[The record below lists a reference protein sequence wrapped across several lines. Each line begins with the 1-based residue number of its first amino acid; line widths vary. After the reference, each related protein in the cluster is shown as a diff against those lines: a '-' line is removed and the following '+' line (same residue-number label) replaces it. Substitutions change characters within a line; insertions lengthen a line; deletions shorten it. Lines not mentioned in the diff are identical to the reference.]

1 MSYALKNNEQG
12 FTLVEVVIGLAIS
25 LILMGVAVS
34 IFNVQR
40 KSYSMQEQVT
50 EMQQNVR
57 ATMDMMVREIRMAG
71 YDPTESGFVGIGT
84 NTTTLLQI
92 LADLNGNGT
101 TTGINED
108 NEDIT
113 YRYYNA
119 SDATYPR
126 EIKRKT
132 GTESQSLAENI
143 DGCNFLYYD
152 GNSIATTT
160 ASSIRQIRITVTG
173 MTDKPDPNFGFSYG
187 TLTSLVTPKNL
198 SY

>member
-12 FTLVEVVIGLAIS
+12 FTLIEIVIGLAIS

-40 KSYSMQEQVT
+40 KSYSLQEQVT

-71 YDPTESGFVGIGT
+71 YDPAWSGFVGIGT

-92 LADLNGNGT
+92 LSDIDGNGT
-101 TTGINED
+101 STDT

-119 SDATYPR
+119 NDATYPR

-143 DGCNFLYYD
+143 DGCEFLYYD
-152 GNSIATTT
+152 GNGIATTT
-160 ASSIRQIRITVTG
+160 AASIRQIRITVTG

-187 TLTSLVTPKNL
+187 TLTSLVTPENL

>member
-1 MSYALKNNEQG
+1 MSYALKNNERG
-12 FTLVEVVIGLAIS
+12 FTLIELVIGLAIS

-40 KSYSMQEQVT
+40 KSYSLQEQVT

-92 LADLNGNGT
+92 LADLDGNGT
-101 TTGINED
+101 STDTNE
-108 NEDIT
+108 NIT
-113 YRYYNA
+113 YRYYNVN
-119 SDATYPR
+119 DATYPR
-126 EIKRKT
+126 QIKRNT
-132 GTESQSLAENI
+132 GGGFQPFSENI
-143 DGCNFLYYD
+143 DGCDFLYYD
-152 GNSIATTT
+152 GNGIATTT

-173 MTDKPDPNFGFSYG
+173 MTDKPDPDLGFSYG
-187 TLTSLVTPKNL
+187 TLTSLVTPENL
-198 SY
+198 GY

>member
-12 FTLVEVVIGLAIS
+12 FTLIEVVIGLAIS

-92 LADLNGNGT
+92 LADLDGNGT
-101 TTGINED
+101 TTGTYEN
-108 NEDIT
+108 IT
-113 YRYYNA
+113 YQYYNA
-119 SDATYPR
+119 SAGTLSCQIR
-126 EIKRKT
+126 RNL
-132 GTESQSLAENI
+132 GTESTESLAENI
-143 DGCNFLYYD
+143 NACNFLYYD
-152 GNSIATTT
+152 SNGIATTT

-187 TLTSLVTPKNL
+187 TLTSLVTPENL

>member
-1 MSYALKNNEQG
+1 MSYARKNNKQG
-12 FTLVEVVIGLAIS
+12 FTLIEIVIGLAIS

-40 KSYSMQEQVT
+40 KSYSLQEQVT

-92 LADLNGNGT
+92 LADLDGNGT
-101 TTGINED
+101 STDT

-119 SDATYPR
+119 NDATYPR
-126 EIKRKT
+126 
-132 GTESQSLAENI
+132 
-143 DGCNFLYYD
+143 
-152 GNSIATTT
+152 
-160 ASSIRQIRITVTG
+160 
-173 MTDKPDPNFGFSYG
+173 DPPGFE
-187 TLTSLVTPKNL
+187 VKL

>member
-12 FTLVEVVIGLAIS
+12 FTLIEVVIGLAIS

-40 KSYSMQEQVT
+40 KSYSLQEQVT

-57 ATMDMMVREIRMAG
+57 AAMDMMVREIRMAG

-92 LADLNGNGT
+92 LADIDGNGT
-101 TTGINED
+101 STGT

-119 SDATYPR
+119 NDATNPR
-126 EIKRKT
+126 QIKRNT
-132 GTESQSLAENI
+132 GGGFQPLAENI

-152 GNSIATTT
+152 GNGIATTT

-187 TLTSLVTPKNL
+187 TLTSLVTPENL

>member
-1 MSYALKNNEQG
+1 MSYALKNKEQG
-12 FTLVEVVIGLAIS
+12 FTLVELVIGLAIS

-40 KSYSMQEQVT
+40 KSYSLQEQVT

-71 YDPTESGFVGIGT
+71 YDPTASGFIGIGT

-92 LADLNGNGT
+92 LADLDGNGT
-101 TTGINED
+101 STDT

-126 EIKRKT
+126 QIKRNT
-132 GTESQSLAENI
+132 GGGFQPFSENI
-143 DGCNFLYYD
+143 DGCDFLYYD
-152 GNSIATTT
+152 GNGIATTT

-187 TLTSLVTPKNL
+187 TLTSLVTPENL

>member
-1 MSYALKNNEQG
+1 MSCALKNNELG
-12 FTLVEVVIGLAIS
+12 FTLIELVIGLAIS

-40 KSYSMQEQVT
+40 KSYIMQEQVT

-57 ATMDMMVREIRMAG
+57 VAMDMMIREIRMAG
-71 YDPTESGFVGIGT
+71 YDPTESGFIGIGT

-92 LADLNGNGT
+92 LADLDGDGAITGT
-101 TTGINED
+101 SST

-119 SDATYPR
+119 NDATYPR
-126 EIKRKT
+126 QIMRNT
-132 GTESQSLAENI
+132 GGGFQPLAENI

-152 GNSIATTT
+152 GNGIATTT

-187 TLTSLVTPKNL
+187 TLTSRVTPINL
-198 SY
+198 GY

>member
-1 MSYALKNNEQG
+1 MAYALKNNEEG
-12 FTLVEVVIGLAIS
+12 FTLIEIVIGLAIS

-40 KSYSMQEQVT
+40 KSYSTQEQIT

-57 ATMDMMVREIRMAG
+57 AAMDMIIREIRMAG

-92 LADLNGNGT
+92 MADIDGNGT
-101 TTGINED
+101 STGT

-132 GTESQSLAENI
+132 GGGEFQPFAENI
-143 DGCNFLYYD
+143 DGCDFLYYD
-152 GNSIATTT
+152 GNGIATTT

>member
-1 MSYALKNNEQG
+1 MSYVLKNNEQG
-12 FTLVEVVIGLAIS
+12 FTLVELVIGLAIS

-40 KSYSMQEQVT
+40 KSYSLQEQLT

-92 LADLNGNGT
+92 LADLDGNGT
-101 TTGINED
+101 STDT

-119 SDATYPR
+119 NDATYPR
-126 EIKRKT
+126 QIKRNT
-132 GTESQSLAENI
+132 GGGFQPFSENI
-143 DGCNFLYYD
+143 DGCDFLYYD
-152 GNSIATTT
+152 GNGIATTT

-173 MTDKPDPNFGFSYG
+173 MTDKQDPNFGFSYG

>member
-12 FTLVEVVIGLAIS
+12 FTLIEVVIGLAIS

-40 KSYSMQEQVT
+40 KSYSLQEQVT

-101 TTGINED
+101 TTGINS
-108 NEDIT
+108 T
-113 YRYYNA
+113 
-119 SDATYPR
+119 
-126 EIKRKT
+126 KVGKH
-132 GTESQSLAENI
+132 L
-143 DGCNFLYYD
+143 F
-152 GNSIATTT
+152 T
-160 ASSIRQIRITVTG
+160 AFWAVR
-173 MTDKPDPNFGFSYG
+173 DPNIGKKES
-187 TLTSLVTPKNL
+187 
-198 SY
+198 

>member
-12 FTLVEVVIGLAIS
+12 FTLIEVVIGLAIS

-40 KSYSMQEQVT
+40 KSYIMQEQVT

-57 ATMDMMVREIRMAG
+57 AAMDMMVREIRMAG

-92 LADLNGNGT
+92 LADLDGNGT
-101 TTGINED
+101 STGT

-113 YRYYNA
+113 YCYYNA
-119 SDATYPR
+119 NDATYPR
-126 EIKRKT
+126 EIKRKM
-132 GTESQSLAENI
+132 GEEVFQPLAENI

-152 GNSIATTT
+152 GNGIATTT
-160 ASSIRQIRITVTG
+160 ASSIRQIQITVTG
-173 MTDKPDPNFGFSYG
+173 RTDKPDSSNRYNYG
-187 TLTSLVTPKNL
+187 TLTSRVTPINL
-198 SY
+198 GY

>member
-1 MSYALKNNEQG
+1 MSYALKNKEQG
-12 FTLVEVVIGLAIS
+12 FTLVELVIGLAIS

-40 KSYSMQEQVT
+40 KSYSLQEQVT

-71 YDPTESGFVGIGT
+71 YDPTASGFVGIGT

-92 LADLNGNGT
+92 LADLDGNGT
-101 TTGINED
+101 STDT

-126 EIKRKT
+126 QIKRNT
-132 GTESQSLAENI
+132 GGGFQPFSENI
-143 DGCNFLYYD
+143 DGCDFLYYD
-152 GNSIATTT
+152 GNGIATTT

-173 MTDKPDPNFGFSYG
+173 RTDKSDPNFGYSYG
-187 TLTSLVTPKNL
+187 TLTSLVTPENL

>member
-1 MSYALKNNEQG
+1 MSHAPKNKERG
-12 FTLVEVVIGLAIS
+12 FTLIEVVIGLAIC

-57 ATMDMMVREIRMAG
+57 IAMDMMVREIRMTG
-71 YDPTESGFVGIGT
+71 YDPTEAGFVGIGT

-92 LADLNGNGT
+92 LADHDGNGT
-101 TTGINED
+101 TTGT

-113 YRYYNA
+113 YRYYDAN
-119 SDATYPR
+119 DATYPR

-132 GTESQSLAENI
+132 GGAAFQPFAENI
-143 DGCNFLYYD
+143 DGCNFLYFD
-152 GNSIATTT
+152 GNGIATTT

-173 MTDKPDPNFGFSYG
+173 RTAKADPNFGYSYG
-187 TLTSLVTPKNL
+187 TLTSLVIPENL